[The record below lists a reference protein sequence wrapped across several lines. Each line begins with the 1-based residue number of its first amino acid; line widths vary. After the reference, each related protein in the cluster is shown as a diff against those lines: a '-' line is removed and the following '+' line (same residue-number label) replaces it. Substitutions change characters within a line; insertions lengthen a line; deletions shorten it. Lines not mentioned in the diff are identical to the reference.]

1 MTNVTSELKEDQGRI
16 DVSEKK
22 ETAAIQRLQKKL
34 TKETLFMYILRLLQ
48 DKERYA
54 YELREEIKTRFGF
67 TMATVTSY
75 VILYQMEREKLV
87 SSKKKASSTG
97 RPDRKYYE
105 ITDKGSQVMV
115 EAKALINET
124 LGKVFDKT
132 PGP

>member
-1 MTNVTSELKEDQGRI
+1 MKNVPSGYQEDKGRINMSEDQ
-16 DVSEKK
+16 

-54 YELREEIKTRFGF
+54 YELREEINNRFGF

-87 SSKKKASSTG
+87 VSNKKVSKTG

-105 ITDKGSQVMV
+105 ITNKGRQVMV
-115 EAKALINET
+115 EAKAFLTET
-124 LGKVFDKT
+124 LEKVFDKT